1 MSIIENIGD
10 QEMDKV
16 KFAIPKGSLEK
27 ATFEIL
33 QRSGYKVSG
42 QDRTYRPSINDPK
55 IELKILRPQE
65 IPVFVSEG
73 LQDVGI
79 TGQDWIKE
87 TGADVEVLQNLEY
100 GKIKLVVA
108 APKGVSATNSI
119 SHLMDSIWSK
129 GKNVRVSTEYL
140 NIASEYIKNN
150 PAYKKNFGASEPLL
164 VTPWWRKGENP
175 RAKIFLSFGA
185 TEAKPPENADFIIDV
200 TETGSTMEANNLK
213 IIETIM
219 ESSAVLIANKKALD
233 DPQKKEKIYD
243 IMTLLKG
250 VVDGGKRI
258 HIFLNVRKTNLKR
271 LLTELPAL
279 KNPTISPLADEEWV
293 SVNTVLEKD
302 CLIDL
307 LPKIRKIAQGLVVY
321 EPRQVL
327 ALDEINRRE
336 ENKCKK
342 SSK

>member
-1 MSIIENIGD
+1 MN
-10 QEMDKV
+10 KV

-33 QRSGYKVSG
+33 QRSGYKVTG
-42 QDRTYRPSINDPK
+42 QERTYRPSINDPN

-100 GKIKLVVA
+100 GRIKLVVA
-108 APKGVSATNSI
+108 IPKGAGTTAGI
-119 SHLMDSIWSK
+119 SHFMESIWDK

-140 NIASEYIKNN
+140 NIAGEYIKNS
-150 PAYKKNFGASEPLL
+150 PSYKKNFGSMEPLL

-175 RAKIFLSFGA
+175 RAKVFLSFGA

-200 TETGSTMEANNLK
+200 TETGSTIEANNLK

-233 DPQKKEKIYD
+233 DPQKREKIYD

-258 HIFLNVRKTNLKR
+258 HIFVNVKKVNLTR

-279 KNPTISPLADEEWV
+279 KNPTIAPLADDEWV
-293 SVNTVLEKD
+293 SVNTVVEKE
-302 CLIDL
+302 CLIEL

-327 ALDEINRRE
+327 ALDEISRRE
-336 ENKCKK
+336 ENKCRKNP
-342 SSK
+342 

>member
-1 MSIIENIGD
+1 ME
-10 QEMDKV
+10 KV
-16 KFAIPKGSLEK
+16 KFAIPAGSLAK

-42 QDRTYRPSINDPK
+42 QERTYRPTINDPK

-87 TGADVEVLQNLEY
+87 TGAEVEILQNLEY

-108 APKGVSATNSI
+108 VPKSLGAESVTNI
-119 SHLMDSIWSK
+119 MDSLWRQ

-140 NIASEYIKNN
+140 NIAAEYVKTN
-150 PAYKKNFGASEPLL
+150 PAYQKRFGNSEPLL

-185 TEAKPPENADFIIDV
+185 TEAKPPENSDFIIDV
-200 TETGSTMEANNLK
+200 TETGSTMEQNNLR
-213 IIETIM
+213 IIETVM
-219 ESSAVLIANKKALD
+219 QSSAVLIANKKALAE
-233 DPQKKEKIYD
+233 PEKKEKIYD
-243 IMTLLKG
+243 ILSLLKG
-250 VVDGGKRI
+250 VVDGVKRV
-258 HIFLNVRKTNLKR
+258 HIFVNVSKENLPK
-271 LLTELPAL
+271 LLKELPAL
-279 KNPTISPLADEEWV
+279 KNPTVAPLAKGEWYD
-293 SVNTVLEKD
+293 VNTVIEKD
-302 CLIDL
+302 CLIEL
-307 LPKIRKIAQGLVVY
+307 LPRIRKLAQGIVVH

-327 ALDEINRRE
+327 ALEDVKRKVEKACAAN
-336 ENKCKK
+336 
-342 SSK
+342 SK